1 MLKGIYL
8 PTTGVISYSIADAIF
23 YKAILNLALSQTKIY
38 YFIPILLR
46 MFYKFISIYGILN
59 NKLKIV
65 WYAFIKV
72 K

>member
-23 YKAILNLALSQTKIY
+23 YKAILNLALSQ

-46 MFYKFISIYGILN
+46 MFYKFINIYGILN